1 MFSLSKRADYALLAL
16 SHLAATQAIDPDR
29 LVNTKEIA
37 EQYELPAELLAKL
50 LQTLARTGLV
60 ASHPGPTG
68 GYRLLRTPNAISIS
82 EIITAI
88 DGPLAILQCSN
99 GQGSTCKQFSRC
111 TIRDPLAEIERR
123 VKSLLMEMTLADV
136 GGIGP
141 SLEEAAPLPDWGTLP
156 DFSTRRFTA
165 GLPMG

>member
-1 MFSLSKRADYALLAL
+1 MLSLSKRADYALLAL
-16 SHLAATQAIDPDR
+16 SHLAAVQASDPAR

-50 LQTLARTGLV
+50 LQTLAKNGIV

-68 GYRLLRTPNAISIS
+68 GYRLLRAPSAISIS
-82 EIITAI
+82 KIITAI
-88 DGPLAILQCSN
+88 DGPLSILPCSN
-99 GQGSTCKQFSRC
+99 GQGETCKQFSRC
-111 TIRDPLAEIERR
+111 TIRDPMAEIERR

-136 GGIGP
+136 GGITASDDAGEW
-141 SLEEAAPLPDWGTLP
+141 SALP
-156 DFSTRRFTA
+156 DFSARHFAA